1 MSQARRLTPV
11 RRKSTAKALVST
23 PQPLPKPN
31 VLDPLSEPTRHRRIW
46 AAYLAA
52 GFTRREFAQKLGTN
66 YHTVNRWDSGAATIS
81 LDMLERT
88 SALVG
93 FSMDELCFGHNGRG
107 ARGADTTNGSPRT
120 QSPHMATQRETSE
133 DATVAA
139 HSGREERGEAHKEA
153 PLTEAEIRALF
164 DAQHVDIPT
173 RAAFGQHAASPAGR
187 YQSFTASYVEAWC
200 SAYAHARSEVDAM
213 RAGVNARSVA
223 EAVHA
228 GQEAV
233 TPEML
238 RTAFRR
244 GSGKS

>member
-11 RRKSTAKALVST
+11 RRKSTAKALAST
-23 PQPLPKPN
+23 PQSLPKPN

-81 LDMLERT
+81 LDMLERA
-88 SALVG
+88 SGLVG
-93 FSMDELCFGHNGRG
+93 YSLDELCFGRKGRPV
-107 ARGADTTNGSPRT
+107 DTTSSSQGT
-120 QSPHMATQRETSE
+120 QAPQWNAAETQD
-133 DATVAA
+133 DATVA
-139 HSGREERGEAHKEA
+139 GREEREEREAPHKEP
-153 PLTEAEIRALF
+153 PLTEVEIRALF
-164 DAQHVDIPT
+164 DALHVDVSA
-173 RAAFGQHAASPAGR
+173 RAAFGQHAASPQGR
-187 YQSFTASYVEAWC
+187 YQSFTASYIEAWC

-223 EAVHA
+223 EAVRA
-228 GQEAV
+228 DARPA

-238 RTAFRR
+238 RRAFRR
-244 GSGKS
+244 GGGKS